1 MIWSGVFAFPVS
13 LSHKTLKVRD
23 QGMALKVSTHWMV
36 AALLVRDAVGLGS
49 RGGGRRR
56 GVDRHAR
63 LGE

>member
-1 MIWSGVFAFPVS
+1 
-13 LSHKTLKVRD
+13 
-23 QGMALKVSTHWMV
+23 MALKVSTHWMV

-56 GVDRHAR
+56 GVNRHAR